1 MSWFKLLI
9 VTLLLGPALAQAEIY
24 KCKVNGQTLYSDSK
38 CADNAEKVDIVV
50 EKVDVKNSENLKRQ
64 TEQSQQAVDSKQ
76 KQRADNSKSK
86 QELML
91 EQEIQKLNTQMADE
105 IQPLQ
110 ISKEKLYNNP
120 NKKRILDAQIKA
132 LTKQYQDK
140 IQNTQSQLDRV
151 RAQNAG
157 TTTPTTTQNN
167 AQ

>member
-9 VTLLLGPALAQAEIY
+9 VTTLLASALAQAEIY

-38 CADNAEKVDIVV
+38 CADDAQKVDIVV
-50 EKVDVKNSENLKRQ
+50 EQVDVKNSENLKRQ
-64 TEQSQQAVDSKQ
+64 TEQSQQAVDNKQ

-91 EQEIQKLNTQMADE
+91 EQEIQKLNKQMAE
-105 IQPLQ
+105 AIEPLQ

-120 NKKRILDAQIKA
+120 NKKRTLDAQIKA

-140 IQNTQSQLDRV
+140 IQSTQTQLDRIHG
-151 RAQNAG
+151 QNAAK
-157 TTTPTTTQNN
+157 TTPTTTQNN

>member
-9 VTLLLGPALAQAEIY
+9 VTTLFSSALAQAEIY

-64 TEQSQQAVDSKQ
+64 TEQSQQAVDNKQ
-76 KQRADNSKSK
+76 KQRVENSKSK

-91 EQEIQKLNTQMADE
+91 EQEIQKLNKQMADE

-120 NKKRILDAQIKA
+120 NKKRILEAQIKA

-140 IQNTQSQLDRV
+140 IQNTQSQLDRI

-157 TTTPTTTQNN
+157 TTTPTTIQNN

>member
-1 MSWFKLLI
+1 MNWFKLLFFS
-9 VTLLLGPALAQAEIY
+9 TLFASSLTQAEIY

-50 EKVDVKNSENLKRQ
+50 EQVDTKNSENLKRQ
-64 TEQSQQAVDSKQ
+64 TEQAQQSVDNKQ
-76 KQRADNSKSK
+76 KQRVENSKSK

-91 EQEIQKLNTQMADE
+91 EQEIQKLNKQMADE

-110 ISKEKLYNNP
+110 ITKEKLYNNQ
-120 NKKRILDAQIKA
+120 NKKRILDAQIQA
-132 LTKQYQDK
+132 LTKEYQDK

-157 TTTPTTTQNN
+157 TTTPKTTQNN